1 MHLTLS
7 QFRDLSYGEQ
17 AVYFT
22 AHGTYLAQ
30 RLTAGF
36 DVHLYHLGSFFCE
49 EWVCQTQTELR
60 LLRPF
65 TDNVN
70 LLPYAKPVHLP
81 FL

>member
-1 MHLTLS
+1 MSLA

-17 AVYFT
+17 AAYFT
-22 AHGTYLAQ
+22 AHGTYLAR

-49 EWVCQTQTELR
+49 EWVCQTQNELR

-65 TDNVN
+65 NSNTK
-70 LLPYAKPVHLP
+70 LLPYAELVHLP
-81 FL
+81 SL

>member
-1 MHLTLS
+1 MHLSLV

-49 EWVCQTQTELR
+49 EWVCHTQNKLR

-65 TDNVN
+65 TSTSK
-70 LLPYAKPVHLP
+70 LLLYAELVHLP
-81 FL
+81 SL